1 MLIRIPKTGPR
12 GHQLLEQFLQETD
25 STFWY
30 YNQCFIFLRNE
41 TLENW
46 TVNSL
51 EITMY
56 CQKMLVYIDKS
67 LIGYQARGPAIQYVP
82 NKHHHSFTFKLF
94 CLCGSESG
102 YTYNFS
108 FNEGKQNSRS
118 EIKNFTWHLYKAMAT
133 LLGQGKHLFTD
144 NWYTAVPLAKSLLEG
159 TNLTDTV
166 CPNRWIPTSRC
177 EKEVS

>member
-1 MLIRIPKTGPR
+1 MLIRIPKIGPR

-25 STFWY
+25 SWY
-30 YNQCFIFLRNE
+30 YIWCFIFLRNE

-67 LIGYQARGPAIQYVP
+67 LIGYEARGPAIQYVP
-82 NKHHHSFTFKLF
+82 NKHHRSFSFKLF

-118 EIKNFTWHLYKAMAT
+118 EIRISHDTCTELWLLYLVRGNIFLQIT
-133 LLGQGKHLFTD
+133 GILQ
-144 NWYTAVPLAKSLLEG
+144 SL
-159 TNLTDTV
+159 
-166 CPNRWIPTSRC
+166 
-177 EKEVS
+177 